1 MSTLAE
7 LQKMPEIP
15 AIAHFCSLFKTSF
28 DLIEFEI
35 EEFETALLKQNT
47 DDIFSSTLVE
57 RLTVKLVIGC
67 LPMYASNIHDGNFSK
82 YLVQLIQT
90 KKEEAEEDGYEF
102 KFEDPFEEGG
112 IEDFSDLS
120 IKDQVRVL
128 NQLTEFRLECEDVY
142 EELREFDPEGLRI
155 DPLGI
160 DSDNVVYWYFYGTRL
175 YKEVKPLKAKR
186 PKKPKKGEENAKNV
200 DEIEEEKIETEPRD
214 PPGWYLV
221 CSEESQWVD
230 LVKKY
235 KKSKKKQDKELFE
248 TLNDNFLPDII
259 KMFNEKE
266 REEKLKLLMAN
277 KRSSSRL
284 DRKRDAEEQAFMKRM
299 EEEKRLEL
307 AQVEEEAR
315 RKQREK
321 EIKAKGR
328 EVRAKQ
334 REQLG
339 LRVGNDLDTL
349 MANRK
354 RIRGNSIEQREEET
368 DDTSNEN
375 KTRKRNP
382 AMREFQRLTSMDDDC
397 ENHAGRNL
405 RL

>member
-7 LQKMPEIP
+7 LHSMPEIP
-15 AIAHFCSLFKTSF
+15 SIAHFCSLFKSCF

-35 EEFETALLKQNT
+35 EEFESALLKQNT

-57 RLTVKLVIGC
+57 RLAVKLVIGC
-67 LPMYASNIHDGNFSK
+67 LPMYASNIHDGNFTK
-82 YLVQLIQT
+82 YLIQLIQT

-102 KFEDPFEEGG
+102 KFEDPFEEGD
-112 IEDFSDLS
+112 IEDFSDLGAR
-120 IKDQVRVL
+120 DQVRVL
-128 NQLTEFRLECEDVY
+128 CQLTDFRLECEDVY
-142 EELREFDPEGLRI
+142 AKLKELDPEGLRV

-160 DSDNVVYWYFYGTRL
+160 DSDNVIYWYFFGTRL
-175 YKEVKPLKAKR
+175 YKEVKPMKAKR
-186 PKKPKKGEENAKNV
+186 PKKPKKDENLKERKDS
-200 DEIEEEKIETEPRD
+200 DEIEEENIETEPRD

-221 CSEESQWVD
+221 CSAESQWND

-235 KKSKKKQDKELFE
+235 KKSKKKQDKELYE

-259 KMFNEKE
+259 KMFNEQE

-299 EEEKRLEL
+299 EEEKRRELER
-307 AQVEEEAR
+307 VEEEAR
-315 RKQREK
+315 RKKREK
-321 EIKAKGR
+321 ENKEKSR

-339 LRVGNDLDTL
+339 LRVGNDLDAL

-354 RIRGNSIEQREEET
+354 RIRGDSIEMREEET
-368 DDTSNEN
+368 IDSAMP
-375 KTRKRNP
+375 RKRNP
-382 AMREFQRLTSMDDDC
+382 AMMEFQRLSSMEDDG

-405 RL
+405 RF